1 MIYFIIMLDLTAYP
15 LSPID
20 YGNIYNDYWN
30 NELNC
35 IIIQHH
41 VRLGITGAV
50 LLLSNNITRS
60 SHTRKNVLI
69 ISWKFK
75 HLMRYL
81 RHHLKIIYMYMY
93 FSHALDPLFLKVHQL
108 VCPRKMN
115 KTHQDK

>member
-1 MIYFIIMLDLTAYP
+1 MLDLTAYP

-50 LLLSNNITRS
+50 LLLSN
-60 SHTRKNVLI
+60 KDAEYQENVLNI
-69 ISWKFK
+69 NQKFK
-75 HLMRYL
+75 HLMRY
-81 RHHLKIIYMYMY
+81 H
-93 FSHALDPLFLKVHQL
+93 
-108 VCPRKMN
+108 
-115 KTHQDK
+115 